1 MTQDKEIE
9 PQKKP
14 IHENFLFRI
23 IVIALIIL
31 GLYYLISPYQNC
43 FRDVEEYGENKAG
56 VCIKLTSW

>member
-31 GLYYLISPYQNC
+31 GLYYLMSPYQNC
-43 FRDVEEYGENKAG
+43 FRDVGGSKQDAG
-56 VCIKLTSW
+56 VCIQLTSW

>member
-31 GLYYLISPYQNC
+31 GLYYLMSPYQNC
-43 FRDVEEYGENKAG
+43 FRNVGEYEQKA
-56 VCIKLTSW
+56 KLCVQFTSW

>member
-31 GLYYLISPYQNC
+31 GLYYLMSPYQNC
-43 FRDVEEYGENKAG
+43 SRYVGEFARNAG
-56 VCIKLTSW
+56 VCIQLTSW

>member
-43 FRDVEEYGENKAG
+43 FRNIEG
-56 VCIKLTSW
+56 

>member
-31 GLYYLISPYQNC
+31 GL
-43 FRDVEEYGENKAG
+43 
-56 VCIKLTSW
+56 

>member
-31 GLYYLISPYQNC
+31 GLYYLMSPYQNC
-43 FRDVEEYGENKAG
+43 FRNQSAQNGGTAK
-56 VCIKLTSW
+56 VCVHLTSW